1 VATIAA
7 RVRREGTAA
16 RRRRSGLP
24 RLLSARDAHM
34 LQFLF
39 YRHRSWSLAQLTQ
52 DLSQSVARQVSESTV
67 RRYLHRACLRS
78 YAAGARPFLTP
89 RHVALRRK

>member
-1 VATIAA
+1 
-7 RVRREGTAA
+7 
-16 RRRRSGLP
+16 
-24 RLLSARDAHM
+24 M

-52 DLSQSVARQVSESTV
+52 DLSQWVARQVSESTV

-78 YAAGARPFLTP
+78 YAAVKKPFFPP
-89 RHVALRRK
+89 RLVAL